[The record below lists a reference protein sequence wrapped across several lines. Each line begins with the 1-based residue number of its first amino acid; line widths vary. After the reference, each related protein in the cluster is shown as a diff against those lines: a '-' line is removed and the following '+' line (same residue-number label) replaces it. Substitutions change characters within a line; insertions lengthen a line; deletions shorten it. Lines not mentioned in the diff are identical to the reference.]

1 MTSPRLILGPDAPHS
16 AWLGERRHGIT
27 ATDIAKIAGVH
38 KYGGPVEVY
47 FDKIGEPLQ
56 DDVASEA
63 AELGLELEP
72 IIARRWARQSGHRL
86 VRSGFYAHG
95 EHDWMRATPDRFK
108 LKGNRPFTSWDAVEG
123 IVELKSALGW
133 AALDYDDDTAPDA
146 HLFQVQWQLKVCE
159 LPRAWLVA
167 LAGPQ
172 LRGYEIER
180 DDVLI
185 DDLMTIGE
193 QFLVQNV
200 QKRQVPAPDG
210 SSRLASLLN
219 KRWAPDPDRTVVLD
233 PAEFVPL
240 KTARDQAAVD
250 EKQAK
255 ERKTAAENALK
266 LLLGEAEAAVIDGD
280 PVVTWKSSERS
291 AYTVAA
297 TTTRT
302 LRFPKAKAVS

>member
-185 DDLMTIGE
+185 D
-193 QFLVQNV
+193 
-200 QKRQVPAPDG
+200 
-210 SSRLASLLN
+210 SRLASLLN